1 MAVDII
7 IHINT
12 FSSKEAEVTKL
23 EILDSIEGELGYPD
37 NAIQIFEDP
46 INPND
51 GFDVFLKYLQ
61 VTSVPYDLFQSLGKN
76 HGLYFLVFDLQT
88 NVRRGYWY
96 DEDDLWVEKLMDSSF
111 IKSLDEIFEHNEI

>member
-46 INPND
+46 INAND

-61 VTSVPYDLFQSLGKN
+61 VTSVPYDLFQSLGKSY
-76 HGLYFLVFDLQT
+76 GLYFLVFDLQT